1 MRELQAAGL
10 SFVVSQGVRC
20 RVCGAVVHCAAPK
33 DAAIPV
39 VRTRIGLMQLLVA
52 CAAVLTAG
60 TFLKVVVALLWCVW
74 CGDSTELWSPW
85 LF

>member
-1 MRELQAAGL
+1 M
-10 SFVVSQGVRC
+10 
-20 RVCGAVVHCAAPK
+20 CGAVVHCAAPK

-60 TFLKVVVALLWCVW
+60 TFLKVVVALFGVFGVGTQQNCGHLGCFDRCVR
-74 CGDSTELWSPW
+74 CVIPL
-85 LF
+85 